1 MSHCPFCQYD
11 RGLGRWIGDQD
22 AVSRIDKVRGSAD
35 ADWLISVV
43 NYPNM
48 QGTVIKA
55 AQVRLRKLGRGA
67 AA

>member
-1 MSHCPFCQYD
+1 MSHGPFAKYNRD
-11 RGLGRWIGDQD
+11 LGCWIGATDS
-22 AVSRIDKVRGSAD
+22 VSRIEEVNRSAD

-43 NYPNM
+43 QAPDM
-48 QGTVIKA
+48 QTTVVKA

>member
-1 MSHCPFCQYD
+1 MSHGPFCRYNRD
-11 RGLGRWIGDQD
+11 LGRWIGATD
-22 AVSRIDKVRGSAD
+22 AASRIEEVKRSAD

-43 NYPNM
+43 NAQNM
-48 QGTVIKA
+48 QDTVVKA

>member
-1 MSHCPFCQYD
+1 MSHNPFAKYN
-11 RGLGRWIGDQD
+11 RVLGRCVGATD
-22 AVSRIDKVRGSAD
+22 AASRIEEVKRSAD

-43 NYPNM
+43 QATNM
-48 QGTVIKA
+48 QATVVKA